1 MSINVKTL
9 KTGPSS
15 PEKDHRNRND
25 EKNIIL
31 QEKNAKDKRGLATD
45 AIKPKYHSVH
55 DGYHPPKYQTP
66 KPGQCKDQ
74 N

>member
-1 MSINVKTL
+1 MSKTL

-31 QEKNAKDKRGLATD
+31 QEKNAKGKKGLATD
-45 AIKPKYHSVH
+45 AIKPEYHPVH
-55 DGYHPPKYQTP
+55 DGYHPPRYQTP
-66 KPGQCKDQ
+66 ISG
-74 N
+74 